1 MSSFVLLI
9 LSNHKMLSLLSLFAT
24 LVSIL
29 SNHGGT
35 KITKNGELTI
45 VSTITQNSDQPKGV
59 TVHGRINPI
68 IIGSTGF

>member
-1 MSSFVLLI
+1 MAFFVLLI
-9 LSNHKMLSLLSLFAT
+9 LNNNKMLSLLSLIAT
-24 LVSIL
+24 LVSL
-29 SNHGGT
+29 MSNYGGT

-45 VSTITQNSDQPKGV
+45 VSTITQNSGQPKSV